1 MRVAIIGA
9 GPAGLAAGEVLS
21 RRDVQVEVFET
32 SDSAGGMARSFAL
45 WGQTVD
51 PGPNWFFSQGWSA

>member
-21 RRDVQVEVFET
+21 RRDVQVEVFEA
-32 SDSAGGMARSFAL
+32 SDTVGGMAHA
-45 WGQTVD
+45 QAQ
-51 PGPNWFFSQGWSA
+51 PGTSPPPTLR